1 MKNIIR
7 NIKEGQGSSF
17 GLNGYELARKIAD
30 EHQSKTGNA
39 CAVERILD
47 YTDRYDGEPRYH
59 YSFDV
64 IEMLKD

>member
-7 NIKEGQGSSF
+7 NIKEGQGS
-17 GLNGYELARKIAD
+17 GPNGYELARKIAD
-30 EHQSKTGNA
+30 EHQSKTGNT

-47 YTDRYDGEPRYH
+47 YTDTYNGEPRHH

-64 IEMLKD
+64 VEILND